1 LEQKIKT
8 IPLYKSNLKA
18 RFLVEKMAQ
27 LGKLIQE
34 VLTKLMTQLESIE
47 RKVDTNVSDLGMV

>member
-1 LEQKIKT
+1 
-8 IPLYKSNLKA
+8 
-18 RFLVEKMAQ
+18 MAQ
-27 LGKLIQE
+27 PEKLIQE